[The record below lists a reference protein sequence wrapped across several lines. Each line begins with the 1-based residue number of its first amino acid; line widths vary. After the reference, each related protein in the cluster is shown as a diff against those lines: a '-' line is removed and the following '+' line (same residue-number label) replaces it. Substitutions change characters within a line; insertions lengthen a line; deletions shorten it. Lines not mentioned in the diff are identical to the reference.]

1 MVKARTMGIIL
12 AYAVPYI
19 NSNLSSVDFLTAH
32 VSRVNGKLPFY
43 DTETEKIDF
52 RRSGNVHLKDS
63 WRIEVSGTADNTGM
77 VYLSNSKRT
86 KDGAW
91 NVADLIWNGT
101 RPYFISVPTIYSDV
115 IVSAVPGVGQTQFP
129 QLKQWR
135 KYRAP
140 EPLQRGHHTKGMSY
154 FYRYAGKWFYNQNHR
169 GGIRDSLVTSFRE
182 FILLCIENGIRK
194 AIEMMTKEG
203 ILLSRIEDVHVRIV
217 K

>member
-1 MVKARTMGIIL
+1 MGIIL

-19 NSNLSSVDFLTAH
+19 NSNLSSVDFLAAH
-32 VSRVNGKLPFY
+32 VKTVDGQLPFY
-43 DTETEKIDF
+43 DTETEKKDF
-52 RRSGNVHLKDS
+52 RRTGNVHLKDS
-63 WRIEVSGTADNTGM
+63 WRIEVSGTADNTGI

-86 KDGAW
+86 KDGAYFI
-91 NVADLIWNGT
+91 ADLIWNGT
-101 RPYFISVPTIYSDV
+101 RPYFISVPTVYSDV

-140 EPLQRGHHTKGMSY
+140 EPLQRGHQTKGMY
-154 FYRYAGKWFYNQNHR
+154 FYNRYSGHWNYNR
-169 GGIRDSLVTSFRE
+169 TFRRGIRDQLVTSFRE

-194 AIEMMTKEG
+194 AIEMLQNENRLNTNIKN
-203 ILLSRIEDVHVRIV
+203 VTVRIV